1 MNIVDKISRDSR
13 ILIDSAKDTFV
24 SNFLTMMRNK
34 DLELSNDQVE
44 KLISLVT
51 LSLDES
57 FQKTLPFYQTM
68 IKKYL

>member
-1 MNIVDKISRDSR
+1 MNSVDKISRDSR

>member
-1 MNIVDKISRDSR
+1 MNSVDKISRDSR
-13 ILIDSAKDTFV
+13 ILIDSAKDTV
-24 SNFLTMMRNK
+24 VANLLSMMRNK